1 MNTII
6 INGSPKVN
14 PQNSN
19 TQLFAE
25 EFIKYMKNPCEIRRI
40 ADSDYNELAQY
51 IRSFD
56 TIIFIMPLYVHAM
69 PGIVKKF
76 IEKLEPADDEKK
88 SIGFIIQAGFPET
101 AQEKYIIPYLEM
113 LAKNLNYN
121 YIGTA
126 CKGECAGIREV
137 PKIFKKTLQMVNR
150 LGIEYEETNA
160 FDNDIVAEMA
170 KPYELS
176 RSQIKV
182 FNFASKLGLTNYF
195 WHKKLKA
202 NNAMDKRLDK
212 PFLY

>member
-101 AQEKYIIPYLEM
+101 AQEKYIIPYL
-113 LAKNLNYN
+113 
-121 YIGTA
+121 
-126 CKGECAGIREV
+126 
-137 PKIFKKTLQMVNR
+137 
-150 LGIEYEETNA
+150 
-160 FDNDIVAEMA
+160 
-170 KPYELS
+170 
-176 RSQIKV
+176 
-182 FNFASKLGLTNYF
+182 KLY
-195 WHKKLKA
+195 A
-202 NNAMDKRLDK
+202 R
-212 PFLY
+212 